1 MRFNATKCYYHVNK
15 EKDPQILS
23 TWRAH
28 IRTSRFKSISWT
40 PNIRRPQMEYTYIE
54 YHKEGQFN
62 HQLPQTKFIT
72 LSEGMQEKCL
82 HLISYICRSV
92 LEYGA
97 TICITTLRNQ
107 KKFKEEEL
115 DLLIKRRRMYSQNA
129 KRTKPYHTGRKTETT
144 TSHIFL
150 QGGRGVDTSNAFL

>member
-1 MRFNATKCYYHVNK
+1 MWQRNSMGPSTVPCGTPESTVTCWDDSPSNVTHEIQCHKMLYHVNK

-62 HQLPQTKFIT
+62 HQLPQTKFTT
-72 LSEGMQEKCL
+72 LSEGMQEKRL
-82 HLISYICRSV
+82 HLIS
-92 LEYGA
+92 
-97 TICITTLRNQ
+97 
-107 KKFKEEEL
+107 
-115 DLLIKRRRMYSQNA
+115 
-129 KRTKPYHTGRKTETT
+129 
-144 TSHIFL
+144 
-150 QGGRGVDTSNAFL
+150 